1 MSKKTVLNEV
11 RRFMKLANLDANLS
25 SNFVNKLEEMDH
37 AYKRDE
43 DEMMQEEEEVEMDM
57 DVEVEEEP
65 AMDDEIEMDMDVEVD
80 EEAVI
85 TDEEASILIALGQKL
100 SAALE
105 MDAEEDIEDAM
116 DDLDDADE
124 LEDEAEDLEDDA
136 AEDLADAAED
146 IADETLEEILD
157 SVLGEDSGEEESR
170 HDRMNAD
177 ADRRRARDLERDADE
192 DDSKVRQEGEGSKK
206 GEYGRKDKDGKVGHR
221 RGVKG
226 GGKYGK
232 GGHYKDYMGEEL
244 VQEVLKRVRTRLATM
259 SKK

>member
-1 MSKKTVLNEV
+1 MSKKQVLNEV

-25 SNFVNKLEEMDH
+25 RNFVSKLEEGEH

-43 DEMMQEEEEVEMDM
+43 EVMQEEEEEEVEMDMEVEEEPMMGDEEIEMDM
-57 DVEVEEEP
+57 DVEVEEE
-65 AMDDEIEMDMDVEVD
+65 
-80 EEAVI
+80 AVL
-85 TDEEASILIALGQKL
+85 TDEEAAILIALGKKL
-100 SAALE
+100 ASALE
-105 MDAEEDIEDAM
+105 ADAEEDIEDAM

-157 SVLGEDSGEEESR
+157 SVLAEDSGEEEGR
-170 HDRMNAD
+170 HYKDD
-177 ADRRRARDLERDADE
+177 EEADRKHMAALKKDIEY
-192 DDSKVRQEGEGSKK
+192 DDDHIDEGEGSKK
-206 GEYGRKDKDGKVGHR
+206 GEYGRRDKDGKVGHR
-221 RGVKG
+221 RGIKG

-244 VQEVLKRVRTRLATM
+244 VQEVLKRVRQRLAAM
-259 SKK
+259 SKE

>member
-1 MSKKTVLNEV
+1 MSKKQVLNEV
-11 RRFMKLANLDANLS
+11 RRFMKLANLGADLS
-25 SNFVNKLEEMDH
+25 SNFVSKLEESEH

-43 DEMMQEEEEVEMDM
+43 EVMQEEEEEIEMDM
-57 DVEVEEEP
+57 EVEEEP
-65 AMDDEIEMDMDVEVD
+65 MMGDEEIEMDMDVEVD

-85 TDEEASILIALGQKL
+85 TDEEASILIALGKKL
-100 SAALE
+100 ASALE
-105 MDAEEDIEDAM
+105 ADAEEDIEDAM

-146 IADETLEEILD
+146 IADETLEEILSD
-157 SVLGEDSGEEESR
+157 VLGEDSGEEEGR
-170 HDRMNAD
+170 HYEDD
-177 ADRRRARDLERDADE
+177 EEADRKHMAALKKDIRY
-192 DDSKVRQEGEGSKK
+192 DDDHIDEGEGSKK
-206 GEYGRKDKDGKVGHR
+206 GEYGRRDKDGKVGHR

-244 VQEVLKRVRTRLATM
+244 VQEVLKRVRRRLAAM
-259 SKK
+259 SKE

>member
-1 MSKKTVLNEV
+1 
-11 RRFMKLANLDANLS
+11 LANLDANLS
-25 SNFVNKLEEMDH
+25 SNFVNKLAEGEH
-37 AYKRDE
+37 AYMRD
-43 DEMMQEEEEVEMDM
+43 DEVMQEEEEEVEMDMDM

-65 AMDDEIEMDMDVEVD
+65 VMDDEIEMDMDVEVD

-157 SVLGEDSGEEESR
+157 SVLGEDSREEEGR
-170 HDRMNAD
+170 HYEDD
-177 ADRRRARDLERDADE
+177 EEADRKHMKALKRDMKY
-192 DDSKVRQEGEGSKK
+192 DDDHIDEGEGSKK